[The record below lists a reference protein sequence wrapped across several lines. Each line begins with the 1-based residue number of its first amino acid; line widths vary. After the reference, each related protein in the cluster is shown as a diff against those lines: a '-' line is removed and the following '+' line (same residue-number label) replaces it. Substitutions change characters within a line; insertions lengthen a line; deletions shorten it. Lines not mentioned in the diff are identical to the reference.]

1 MKMEAEQRR
10 AHVVVL
16 PYPSQGHINPLL
28 QFAKRLASKGLK
40 ATLAT
45 THYTVKSIHAPN
57 VGVEPISDGFDEKGF
72 AQAGSEVVFLKSFE
86 EHGSR
91 TLSEVIEKY
100 SSTDAPVTCVVYD
113 SFFPWALNVAKQHGI
128 FGAAFFTNSIAN
140 SNIFY
145 RLHCGLLKLP
155 LEFHDEELLVPGLP
169 PLNSRDLPSFLQS
182 PGTYPA
188 YLAMKLRQFTN
199 TDKADWI
206 FGNSFE
212 ALEYEEAKSI
222 SDLWPAKLIGPMV
235 PSAYLDCR
243 IDKDNTYGASL
254 WKPLNIECA
263 NWLETKPPKSVVY
276 VSFGSMISLTAEQME
291 EIAWGLKESG
301 FPFLWVVRP
310 SELDKLPQGFG
321 EFVQEKVMIA
331 TWCNQLEVLAH
342 RATGCFMT
350 HCGWNSTLEGL
361 SAGVP
366 MVGVPR
372 FADQFT
378 NAKYVEEIWGVGVRP
393 KEDEEGVVRREE
405 VVKCLNEVMRGDRSD
420 EIERNGRKWMEL
432 AKEAISE
439 GGSSDRCINE
449 FVEHLASHG
458 EEGRQVD

>member
-1 MKMEAEQRR
+1 MEGEQYR

-45 THYTVKSIHAPN
+45 TRYTVKFVHAPN
-57 VGVEPISDGFDEKGF
+57 VGVEPISDGFDEEGF
-72 AQAGSEVVFLKSFE
+72 SQAGNEATFLKSFE

-91 TLSEVIEKY
+91 TLSELIEKY
-100 SSTDAPVTCVVYD
+100 SSTDNRVTCVVYD
-113 SFFPWALNVAKQHGI
+113 SFFPWALNVAKQHDI
-128 FGAAFFTNSIAN
+128 FGAAYFTNSVAI

-145 RLHCGLLKLP
+145 RLHSGLLKLP
-155 LEFHDEELLVPGLP
+155 LELHDEALLVPGLP
-169 PLNSRDLPSFLQS
+169 PLNSWDLPSFLRS
-182 PGTYPA
+182 PGSYPA

-199 TDKADWI
+199 TDKTDWI

-235 PSAYLDCR
+235 PSTYLDCR
-243 IDKDNTYGASL
+243 IDKDDAYGASL
-254 WKPLNIECA
+254 WKPLNFECA
-263 NWLETKPPKSVVY
+263 NWLETKLPKSIVY
-276 VSFGSMISLTAEQME
+276 VSFGSMVSLTAEQTE

-301 FPFLWVVRP
+301 FPCLWVVRH
-310 SELDKLPQGFG
+310 SELDKLPQGFR
-321 EFVQEKVMIA
+321 ELVQEKVMIA
-331 TWCNQLEVLAH
+331 TWCNQLEVLTNQ
-342 RATGCFMT
+342 ATGCFMT

-361 SAGVP
+361 SIGIP
-366 MVGVPR
+366 MIGIPR
-372 FADQFT
+372 WADQFT
-378 NAKYVEEIWGVGVRP
+378 NAKYVEEIWEVGVRA

-405 VVKCLNEVMRGDRSD
+405 VIKSLNEVMRGERSN
-420 EIERNGRKWMEL
+420 EIKRNVRKWREL
-432 AKEAISE
+432 AKEAIGE

-449 FVEHLASHG
+449 FVEHLTSHVKG
-458 EEGRQVD
+458 GRQVR